1 MRRQSFL
8 VQLSCI
14 IQGFLA
20 TLLLVAPARGAD
32 YDESTLADFSGT
44 PASPTTI
51 QLDAGAN
58 VVAGSAG
65 AGDFDLL
72 HFSIPIGSALE
83 SLTLSSYINPF
94 NAVSFIGLSSGAV
107 WQAGLDFD
115 VDPTKLLGWNHIAAT
130 GSSGIGSDLL
140 IDMSVAPFTPGFARP
155 LPPGDYTLL
164 VQDTDNV
171 VSYALTF
178 NLASTTL
185 LGDFNGDQT
194 VDAADLEK
202 WKGDFGIDDGSDADG
217 DQDSDGDDFL
227 IWQRQFAPAAAT
239 SAIPEPATHGMLVW
253 IALATSSIIRAT
265 EINKRTEE
273 PTAL

>member
-1 MRRQSFL
+1 MRRQNFV
-8 VQLSCI
+8 VQLSCVTQI
-14 IQGFLA
+14 FLA
-20 TLLLVAPARGAD
+20 AFFSVAPASGAN

-44 PASPTTI
+44 PTSPTPI

-58 VVAGSAG
+58 SVVGSAG

-72 HFSIPIGSALE
+72 HFSIPAGSALE
-83 SLTLSSYINPF
+83 SLTLSNYVNPF
-94 NAVSFIGLSSGAV
+94 NAVSFIGLGSGAV

-115 VDPTKLLGWNHIAAT
+115 VDPAKLLGWNHIAAT

-155 LPPGDYTLL
+155 LAPGDYTLL

-185 LGDFNGDQT
+185 PGDFNGDQT
-194 VDAADLEK
+194 VDGNDLEQ
-202 WKGDFGIDDGSDADG
+202 WKADFGIDDGSDADG
-217 DQDSDGDDFL
+217 DQDSDGNDFL
-227 IWQRQFAPAAAT
+227 IWQRQYGAAAAA
-239 SAIPEPATHGMLVW
+239 SAIPEPATHGMLIW
-253 IALATSSIIRAT
+253 IALATSSIIRRRIQWLEAT
-265 EINKRTEE
+265 
-273 PTAL
+273 AH